1 MGAVGIHE
9 RVARPI
15 IDNGEFN
22 HGLTCSGHPVA
33 AAVAV
38 ANLKL
43 LRDEGI
49 VERVKRDTGPYFQAL
64 MRDTF
69 AASDRRRG
77 ARPGDG
83 REPAARAAPAERRR
97 FANGGEVGTICRD
110 FCFNGNLVMRA
121 TGDRMLLSPPLVI
134 SRQEIDELVSK
145 AKAVDATAQQLGLS

>member
-69 AASDRRRG
+69 AQHPIVGEVHGQGMVASLQLARRRPS
-77 ARPGDG
+77 AAASRT
-83 REPAARAAPAERRR
+83 AARWARSAATSASTATWSCVRPATGCCCRRR
-97 FANGGEVGTICRD
+97 
-110 FCFNGNLVMRA
+110 
-121 TGDRMLLSPPLVI
+121 S
-134 SRQEIDELVSK
+134 
-145 AKAVDATAQQLGLS
+145 